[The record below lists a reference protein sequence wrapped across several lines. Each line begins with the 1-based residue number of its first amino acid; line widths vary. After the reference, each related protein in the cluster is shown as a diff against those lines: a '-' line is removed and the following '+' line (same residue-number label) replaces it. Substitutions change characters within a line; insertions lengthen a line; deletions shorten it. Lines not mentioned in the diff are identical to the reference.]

1 MRKSRTNTGLI
12 LGIIISVLL
21 AMGTVAQATP
31 FEDMIDTWTV
41 LGFPVDARP
50 IVEGCPFTYTHDIT
64 DSVNFAGGARVL
76 SANLELDFTN
86 DIPILDFRAFGAD
99 GREFVTAGFDANSQ
113 VWVIGEVDNEQY
125 SVVVDVGL
133 LNIDG
138 LLNVTICVTNNGWN
152 EATAYLDHSRLYGEA
167 PEPLT
172 ILLLGLGLCGLTAVR
187 KRMK

>member
-31 FEDMIDTWTV
+31 FEDMIDTWTY
-41 LGFPVDARP
+41 LGVPVDARP
-50 IVEGCPFTYTHDIT
+50 VFEGCPFTYTHDIN
-64 DSVNFAGGARVL
+64 DSVNFASGGVVK
-76 SANLELDFTN
+76 SAWLELDFTN
-86 DIPILDFRAFGAD
+86 DLTDLRIGNILD

-113 VWVIGEVDNEQY
+113 VWVIGEVDNGQY
-125 SVVVDVGL
+125 SVFVDIGL

-138 LLNVTICVTNNGWN
+138 LLNVTISVANNGWN